1 MGSLASFRPPS
12 RSGRAGWHLPSPF
25 WQSPHGRCRGFATHS
40 PRLPGP
46 AFARKL
52 LSPGKAEAEPGAPCL
67 LGAGGGGPGAPG
79 PPKAPAAPSCAALA
93 PRFSSLQGAGTRC
106 TEPPRTKVRL
116 RCRRPSTAV
125 AVAELTQGD
134 GALGTVPRVLP
145 VLRAPSVLPGDYL
158 YLDED
163 GPLEVLGGPARCQD
177 SYQDWVALYCWAPFH
192 AALMA
197 APEGS
202 RCRWEQI
209 GSAYSELS
217 ACTELLAQLFSC
229 PWPSTALDA
238 FFLQVHAEYFSN
250 CSRMEP
256 PGSGGL
262 PPGLAAAAAVAL
274 GCLVPLAAAFTV
286 RRAWRGA
293 RSPAGSGT
301 APSVPVAT
309 LG

>member
-1 MGSLASFRPPS
+1 M
-12 RSGRAGWHLPSPF
+12 
-25 WQSPHGRCRGFATHS
+25 
-40 PRLPGP
+40 
-46 AFARKL
+46 
-52 LSPGKAEAEPGAPCL
+52 
-67 LGAGGGGPGAPG
+67 
-79 PPKAPAAPSCAALA
+79 
-93 PRFSSLQGAGTRC
+93 
-106 TEPPRTKVRL
+106 
-116 RCRRPSTAV
+116 
-125 AVAELTQGD
+125 
-134 GALGTVPRVLP
+134 
-145 VLRAPSVLPGDYL
+145 
-158 YLDED
+158 
-163 GPLEVLGGPARCQD
+163 LGGPARCQD

-209 GSAYSELS
+209 GRWVLLRCRGLAPSSARVGLTPPVYSGSCAARLPSPRLSPLRSAYSELS

>member
-1 MGSLASFRPPS
+1 MKVTTCIWTRTVS
-12 RSGRAGWHLPSPF
+12 R
-25 WQSPHGRCRGFATHS
+25 
-40 PRLPGP
+40 
-46 AFARKL
+46 
-52 LSPGKAEAEPGAPCL
+52 
-67 LGAGGGGPGAPG
+67 
-79 PPKAPAAPSCAALA
+79 AAPSGAVSIAGAAWCPVGNRPL
-93 PRFSSLQGAGTRC
+93 SS
-106 TEPPRTKVRL
+106 
-116 RCRRPSTAV
+116 
-125 AVAELTQGD
+125 
-134 GALGTVPRVLP
+134 
-145 VLRAPSVLPGDYL
+145 
-158 YLDED
+158 
-163 GPLEVLGGPARCQD
+163 GPLEVLGGAARCQD
-177 SYQDWVALYCWAPFH
+177 SYQDWVALYCWVPFH

-250 CSRMEP
+250 CSRIEP
-256 PGSGGL
+256 PGPGGL
-262 PPGLAAAAAVAL
+262 PPGLAAAAAVGL

-286 RRAWRGA
+286 SRAWRGA

>member
-1 MGSLASFRPPS
+1 MPRVCHAQPPPAGASICSETALPRQSRGRARSPLLAWGRRRGP
-12 RSGRAGWHLPSPF
+12 RCAGTTQGSGRPQL
-25 WQSPHGRCRGFATHS
+25 CS
-40 PRLPGP
+40 PRTP
-46 AFARKL
+46 FL
-52 LSPGKAEAEPGAPCL
+52 LAAGRGDPLYGAP
-67 LGAGGGGPGAPG
+67 
-79 PPKAPAAPSCAALA
+79 
-93 PRFSSLQGAGTRC
+93 
-106 TEPPRTKVRL
+106 ED
-116 RCRRPSTAV
+116 
-125 AVAELTQGD
+125 E
-134 GALGTVPRVLP
+134 
-145 VLRAPSVLPGDYL
+145 GDYL

>member
-1 MGSLASFRPPS
+1 MSEGTL
-12 RSGRAGWHLPSPF
+12 RAH
-25 WQSPHGRCRGFATHS
+25 
-40 PRLPGP
+40 P
-46 AFARKL
+46 A
-52 LSPGKAEAEPGAPCL
+52 GA
-67 LGAGGGGPGAPG
+67 GAPG
-79 PPKAPAAPSCAALA
+79 SGPTGRGDPPYGAP
-93 PRFSSLQGAGTRC
+93 
-106 TEPPRTKVRL
+106 ED
-116 RCRRPSTAV
+116 
-125 AVAELTQGD
+125 E
-134 GALGTVPRVLP
+134 
-145 VLRAPSVLPGDYL
+145 GDYL

-163 GPLEVLGGPARCQD
+163 GLLEVPGGPARCQD

-197 APEGS
+197 TPEGS

-250 CSRMEP
+250 CSRIEP
-256 PGSGGL
+256 PGPGGL
-262 PPGLAAAAAVAL
+262 PPGLAAAAAVGL

-286 RRAWRGA
+286 SRAWRGA
-293 RSPAGSGT
+293 RSPAGSST
-301 APSVPVAT
+301 APGVPVPA